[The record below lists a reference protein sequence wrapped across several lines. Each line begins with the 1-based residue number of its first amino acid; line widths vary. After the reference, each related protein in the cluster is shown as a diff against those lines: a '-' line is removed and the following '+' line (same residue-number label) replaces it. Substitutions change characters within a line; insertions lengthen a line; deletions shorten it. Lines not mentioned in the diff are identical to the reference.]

1 MCVCR
6 ESRVGHTEQS
16 FVGAK
21 MLAVS
26 VRSAMW
32 HDLCARRECKCP
44 ACDQQTKQP
53 TKPEDQQNWLYSP
66 KRAPL
71 SLSFFHPFFLPP
83 FFYLLLSLFFSL
95 LVPFSAHALILNTI
109 HKETSRQTFIY
120 SAQFI
125 SLILWMVVNCW
136 FGIEGNQTKNHVKK
150 KRKKKII
157 LSKENKMFLSFIDF
171 WKQVFFLSS
180 L

>member
-1 MCVCR
+1 MAVPSLIGKLCVCVCR

-83 FFYLLLSLFFSL
+83 FFLSSSFTFFFTSCPFFCPCPDFEHYTQGNFQTNIYIFCSVYFSNFVNGCKL
-95 LVPFSAHALILNTI
+95 LVWY
-109 HKETSRQTFIY
+109 R
-120 SAQFI
+120 
-125 SLILWMVVNCW
+125 
-136 FGIEGNQTKNHVKK
+136 
-150 KRKKKII
+150 R
-157 LSKENKMFLSFIDF
+157 
-171 WKQVFFLSS
+171 
-180 L
+180 